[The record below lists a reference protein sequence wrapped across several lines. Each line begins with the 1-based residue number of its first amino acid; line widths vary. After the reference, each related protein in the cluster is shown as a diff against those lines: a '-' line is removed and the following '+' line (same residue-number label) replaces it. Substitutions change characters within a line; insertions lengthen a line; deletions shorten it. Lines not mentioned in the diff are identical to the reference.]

1 MLLQATASSATFNI
15 TGSNTTVQ
23 ELGIR
28 YVTQGT
34 SGGNAIRVGVGFYNY
49 FSDLYVDQAD
59 IALLMDSG
67 ANGVI
72 LQQFFFED
80 STTSGIR
87 VFNAA
92 NMLVTDGSILN
103 GNTTTFCTAGAIS
116 LLDFVEGCN
125 FVSVSIYQ
133 GVRPLFTFASVY
145 AQGSRPAYNK
155 FHGCYFD
162 AGAGPAIVADCVEI
176 DFTDCWFSNGRGA
189 AGAGVELGLCDGIRF
204 TGGQAINCGGHGAV
218 IGASAKRVVF
228 NGFAARGNSVDAANT
243 YDGITVAANATD
255 FVIEGCTATND
266 VVVWG
271 TQRYGVNVAAGT
283 SDRYIITGNLLTG
296 NGTGGVNDG
305 GSGTT
310 KYISYNTG
318 YRTSN
323 SGAAQIAIGASNVTI
338 NHGLAATPAQTDIQ
352 TVPTVDINAGGVA
365 RWWVDN
371 VGSTTFR
378 INVNTA
384 VVGADLFFAW
394 SARTKGA

>member
-1 MLLQATASSATFNI
+1 
-15 TGSNTTVQ
+15 
-23 ELGIR
+23 
-28 YVTQGT
+28 
-34 SGGNAIRVGVGFYNY
+34 
-49 FSDLYVDQAD
+49 
-59 IALLMDSG
+59 
-67 ANGVI
+67 
-72 LQQFFFED
+72 
-80 STTSGIR
+80 
-87 VFNAA
+87 
-92 NMLVTDGSILN
+92 
-103 GNTTTFCTAGAIS
+103 
-116 LLDFVEGCN
+116 
-125 FVSVSIYQ
+125 
-133 GVRPLFTFASVY
+133 
-145 AQGSRPAYNK
+145 
-155 FHGCYFD
+155 
-162 AGAGPAIVADCVEI
+162 
-176 DFTDCWFSNGRGA
+176 
-189 AGAGVELGLCDGIRF
+189 
-204 TGGQAINCGGHGAV
+204 
-218 IGASAKRVVF
+218 
-228 NGFAARGNSVDAANT
+228 
-243 YDGITVAANATD
+243 
-255 FVIEGCTATND
+255 